1 MKKKTTGLVLLLV
14 SLLSLSPG
22 PAYAFRCG
30 QRLVLVGAATF
41 DVLRKCGEPISINQR
56 VIYWPVSEPSLDSP
70 FEEPLFIPV
79 VIDEWIYNFGPK
91 RFMQNSP
98 LKRASSEGL
107 SRSAMATR
115 GRSSLALWGVLL

>member
-91 RFMQNSP
+91 RFMQKLSFE
-98 LKRASSEGL
+98 EGIL
-107 SRSAMATR
+107 R
-115 GRSSLALWGVLL
+115 GIESLGYGD